1 MTFEEYEEIESNMET
16 VKEIP
21 DDVDNGNLRINNNG
35 SILYDDNDFD
45 SSVKLENVA
54 SGIKNFLLIKKLVE
68 NGFLKKNSI
77 LLIDEP
83 ETNLHPE
90 WHLKFAEIL
99 VLLYKNMGV
108 VSFASSHSPYFIR
121 ALEVMMANYGIKDK
135 GNFYLMK
142 EKAKNRYIAENVTNY
157 TESIYETLY
166 KPLEI
171 L

>member
-1 MTFEEYEEIESNMET
+1 MS
-16 VKEIP
+16 
-21 DDVDNGNLRINNNG
+21 NNG
-35 SILYDDNDFD
+35 SILYDDNDLNI
-45 SSVKLENVA
+45 SVNLENVA

-77 LLIDEP
+77 LLMDEP

-99 VLLYKNMGV
+99 VLMYKNMGV
-108 VSFASSHSPYFIR
+108 VSVVNSHSPYFIR

-135 GNFYLMK
+135 GSFYFVK
-142 EKAKNRYIAENVTNY
+142 EKMKNRYIAENVTKN

-166 KPLEI
+166 KPLEN